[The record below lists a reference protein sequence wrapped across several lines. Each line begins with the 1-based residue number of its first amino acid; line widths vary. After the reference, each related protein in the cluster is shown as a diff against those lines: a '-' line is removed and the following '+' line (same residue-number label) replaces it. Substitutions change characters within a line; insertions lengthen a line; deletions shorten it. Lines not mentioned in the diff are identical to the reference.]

1 MSSPAPSAFVEYA
14 VARVNSRQNV
24 CAEALLECYREA
36 SIFGWPCKE
45 ENQAFWDCY
54 KRVRVSTYH
63 TGAQIGKGSVYM
75 HTACTYV

>member
-14 VARVNSRQNV
+14 VARVNSCQNV

-63 TGAQIGKGSVYM
+63 TGAQIGKGSV
-75 HTACTYV
+75 